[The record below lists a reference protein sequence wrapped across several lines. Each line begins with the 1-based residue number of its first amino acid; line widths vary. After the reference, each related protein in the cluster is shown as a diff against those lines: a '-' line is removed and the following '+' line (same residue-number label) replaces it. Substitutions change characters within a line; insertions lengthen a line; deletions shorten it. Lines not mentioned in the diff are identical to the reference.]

1 MPAWV
6 QGRGAPTLRP
16 GAGRSSVPSPS
27 LHPAACDPQP
37 GRPPSPPPTAPSL
50 RGPSFQ
56 EERGQS
62 QGQKVGSPTPR
73 PLRGCLS
80 PKEVIW
86 GAGLGGYPGVPPPL
100 PSSPVG
106 SLRKSGLPHL
116 PLEGQREGTA
126 YFQRQFSPWNL
137 DNFPRELQQ
146 KGSAS
151 RSLQISWHLKE
162 KRTLTAFEGS
172 IGETAPPVPWLG
184 GHWGPGNREYP
195 CPTDTLFPSS
205 TDDQSQAEEKG
216 LRCQNPACMDK
227 GRAAKVQMGIW
238 GAGVWKQEQSSH
250 CPLCG

>member
-1 MPAWV
+1 MSVPKGSDLG
-6 QGRGAPTLRP
+6 GRTRRVSWSP
-16 GAGRSSVPSPS
+16 PSPS
-27 LHPAACDPQP
+27 KQPCGIPQKVWAP
-37 GRPPSPPPTAPSL
+37 PPPTRGTEGGNSL
-50 RGPSFQ
+50 F
-56 EERGQS
+56 
-62 QGQKVGSPTPR
+62 
-73 PLRGCLS
+73 
-80 PKEVIW
+80 PKTV
-86 GAGLGGYPGVPPPL
+86 
-100 PSSPVG
+100 
-106 SLRKSGLPHL
+106 
-116 PLEGQREGTA
+116 
-126 YFQRQFSPWNL
+126 SPWNL

-205 TDDQSQAEEKG
+205 IDDQSQAEEKG